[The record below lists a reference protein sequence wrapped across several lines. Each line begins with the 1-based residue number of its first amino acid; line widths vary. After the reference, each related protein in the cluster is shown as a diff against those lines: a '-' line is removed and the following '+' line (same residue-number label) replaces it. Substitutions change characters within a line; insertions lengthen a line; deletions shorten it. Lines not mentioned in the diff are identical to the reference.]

1 HFPDFKRTR
10 DEWRQSDL
18 YKLSQEPPV
27 QDFLNRPLSKVPQR
41 DAASE
46 TASDFER
53 LDVKDAFVAV
63 TLIDN
68 NNPHLIGGF
77 HFRGSESDV
86 ELIVHKWLSHFIP
99 IGSDVEI
106 DQYQDC
112 HIYIHGAAPNQ
123 VATVYDGQW
132 FFASND
138 LAELK

>member
-1 HFPDFKRTR
+1 MVDGRRLMKRLAFLVLIAAVAAGAVVYTVHRAQSTPHPAVAGLLPRGTIALAHFPDFKRTR

-18 YKLSQEPPV
+18 YKLSQEPVV
-27 QDFLNRPLSKVPQR
+27 QDFVNRPLSKVPQR

-77 HFRGSESDV
+77 HFRGSESD
-86 ELIVHKWLSHFIP
+86 
-99 IGSDVEI
+99 
-106 DQYQDC
+106 
-112 HIYIHGAAPNQ
+112 
-123 VATVYDGQW
+123 
-132 FFASND
+132 
-138 LAELK
+138 